1 MANSGPQ
8 LDPLKKIA
16 RGRGITLFRLVTPC
30 GADPEEQAG
39 RGKSAGISARDI
51 PVIAVTLTAKTASNP
66 PLPIAWSRGRSGRS
80 APCFRSAITAAC
92 YLERVVEFDDKNRSA
107 VRRPVHLFMN
117 YSLFPN
123 QKDNRHAFSRL

>member
-66 PLPIAWSRGRSGRS
+66 PLPIAWSRGRERS
-80 APCFRSAITAAC
+80 LRSLLQI
-92 YLERVVEFDDKNRSA
+92 S
-107 VRRPVHLFMN
+107 
-117 YSLFPN
+117 
-123 QKDNRHAFSRL
+123 DNRRVLPGTSC